1 MNRNERKSKIT
12 SYKLL
17 GISWY
22 NCWLEELGNGNG
34 NGNGNEMAGKW
45 QYDLRSRAEFE

>member
-22 NCWLEELGNGNG
+22 NCSLEELGNGNG
-34 NGNGNEMAGKW
+34 NGKRWESEVEEGGGGEGGMNW
-45 QYDLRSRAEFE
+45 